1 MFTTALLGY
10 TNTDK
15 HGAFAV
21 TSGAAV
27 WGLFWIPLRY
37 LDDTGIGGLW
47 AVALVIAMATVPAI
61 AFTLWTRE
69 SGELLKKD
77 TWLLGFVLGLATVLY
92 FVGVLYSDVIRV
104 IFLFYLLPLWTTLS
118 ARIIYNEPITR
129 AQLLVIGTAICGL
142 WLLIGAGS
150 SWPVPRNLG
159 DWCGLGAGFCW
170 GISLS
175 LLRGRTESLPFSSC
189 ATTLIAALIV
199 ALLFASGLNQLID
212 DDHLSI
218 AAPTIDELTDVSLI
232 AMIFGAAV
240 LYPAM
245 ISQVWGARRIPAPT
259 AALLTMTEI
268 IVATLS
274 AGLLIGT
281 DLQPISIVGGVIIVI
296 AVCVDLI
303 TRKN

>member
-1 MFTTALLGY
+1 MSTTALLGY

-15 HGAFAV
+15 QGAFAV
-21 TSGAAV
+21 TAGAAV

-37 LDDTGIGGLW
+37 LNDTGIGGLW
-47 AVALVIAMATVPAI
+47 AVALVTAMATVPAI
-61 AFTLWTRE
+61 AVMLWKRE

-77 TWLLGFVLGLATVLY
+77 TWLLGMVLGLATVLY

-129 AQLLVIGTAICGL
+129 AQLLVISAALCGL
-142 WLLIGAGS
+142 WLLLGAGS
-150 SWPVPRNLG
+150 TLPVPQNLG

-199 ALLFASGLNQLID
+199 ALLFAIGLNQLVD
-212 DDHLSI
+212 DDQLSI
-218 AAPTIDELTDVSLI
+218 AVPTIAELTNVWLI
-232 AMIFGAAV
+232 AMVFGAAV

-281 DLQPISIVGGVIIVI
+281 ELEPVSIIGGVIIVL
-296 AVCVDLI
+296 AVCIDLI